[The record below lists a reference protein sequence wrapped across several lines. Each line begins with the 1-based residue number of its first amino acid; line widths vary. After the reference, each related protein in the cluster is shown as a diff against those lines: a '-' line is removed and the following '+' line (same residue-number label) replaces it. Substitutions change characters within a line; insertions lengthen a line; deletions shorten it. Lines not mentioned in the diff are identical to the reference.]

1 MKPFYLY
8 IILLLITTTSVAQ
21 TTDDDHYQYEIEL
34 GTDNDFLVF
43 QTESDKYYTYGINA
57 TFRWRNEKPIFL
69 DKWFSK
75 KTGYFQSVGLN
86 IEAYTPDY
94 EQEGT
99 ETDRP
104 YAGWSYAEF
113 DVTYGFKNAFLIFGV
128 DLGILGPDSQ
138 AGALQNWFHGH
149 VTGDPVL
156 PGWRNQIENQFGFN
170 VRGTYAHTLF
180 QKKNFDVYGVA
191 DVSLGNIFAYVNPG
205 INFRLGKFNSLAST
219 AAFQNSLLASKSNKE
234 IYLDAGVAVKLSGFN
249 ATIQGDKIEDLNFL
263 DSEFINNAIFN
274 GHIGGYYASNRW
286 TVGVKYMFSTG
297 ELSDND
303 SQQFTMLTGAYR
315 FN

>member
-1 MKPFYLY
+1 MKPINTLFIFLTAFSLY
-8 IILLLITTTSVAQ
+8 AQ
-21 TTDDDHYQYEIEL
+21 DDTKDYYQYEVEL

-43 QTESDKYYTYGINA
+43 LTESDRYYTYGINA
-57 TFRWRNEKPIFL
+57 SFRWRNEKPIFL

-75 KTGYFQSVGLN
+75 KIGYFQSVGLN

-94 EQEGT
+94 EREGT

-113 DVTYGFKNAFLIFGV
+113 DITYGFKKSFLSFG
-128 DLGILGPDSQ
+128 LARGILGPDSQ

-149 VTGDPVL
+149 ITGDPVL

-170 VRGTYAHTLF
+170 VRATYAQTLF
-180 QKKNFDVYGVA
+180 ERKKFDVYGVA

-205 INFRLGKFNSLAST
+205 INFRFGKFNSLATT
-219 AAFQNSLLASKSNKE
+219 AAFQNSLLANKTNKE
-234 IYLDAGVAVKLSGFN
+234 FYMDVGIALKFSGFN
-249 ATIQGDKIEDLNFL
+249 ATIQGDKIEDFNFL
-263 DSEFINNAIFN
+263 DSEFINNLFLN
-274 GHIGGYYASNRW
+274 GHLGGYYASNRW
-286 TVGVKYMFSTG
+286 TVGVRYMYSSG

-303 SQQFTMLTGAYR
+303 SQQYTMLTGSYR